1 MNLLYSPDRSS
12 LIQYVDRVIVGY
24 MASRWTGRGGG
35 GLLLMFQLGDGLVW
49 KGDYTSR
56 KLIAGDHRI
65 HDLPSTS
72 PYMHLHRNYD
82 ARSLH
87 PGSH

>member
-1 MNLLYSPDRSS
+1 
-12 LIQYVDRVIVGY
+12 V
-24 MASRWTGRGGG
+24 
-35 GLLLMFQLGDGLVW
+35 FQLGDGLVW